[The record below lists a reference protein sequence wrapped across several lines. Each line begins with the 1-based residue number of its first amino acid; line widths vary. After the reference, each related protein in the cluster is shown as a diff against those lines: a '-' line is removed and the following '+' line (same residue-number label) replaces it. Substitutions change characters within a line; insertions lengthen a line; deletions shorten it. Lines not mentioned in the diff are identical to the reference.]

1 MDLKAAVRSL
11 LLGWYYPA
19 LGVLV
24 ACGVAVFIHARETPV
39 YDADATYVVTPYA
52 GPTAGDTTESVKTL
66 DATRSRTIMTTL
78 TEIVVSDTARSDA
91 ATVLGLDP
99 GAVGG
104 YTITAVVAPEAN
116 VIATTVRGPDPAMT
130 VALSDAVG
138 YAAIARFVDL
148 YRIYDVVP
156 LDTPVLPT
164 MPSNRGLIELAIMA
178 SAFGILVGGGIALVR
193 GLGFDDRRRTTMEN
207 RLEAYGGGTVTPLRE
222 RDRYQRVG

>member
-99 GAVGG
+99 GAVG
-104 YTITAVVAPEAN
+104 EACCSAEHRHQAY
-116 VIATTVRGPDPAMT
+116 IGERLQAADHRGHDED
-130 VALSDAVG
+130 ALQAQ
-138 YAAIARFVDL
+138 
-148 YRIYDVVP
+148 
-156 LDTPVLPT
+156 
-164 MPSNRGLIELAIMA
+164 
-178 SAFGILVGGGIALVR
+178 FGIGHQVGEQRPAVHSQIR
-193 GLGFDDRRRTTMEN
+193 DRRQGCPA
-207 RLEAYGGGTVTPLRE
+207 RLAATGESR
-222 RDRYQRVG
+222 Q